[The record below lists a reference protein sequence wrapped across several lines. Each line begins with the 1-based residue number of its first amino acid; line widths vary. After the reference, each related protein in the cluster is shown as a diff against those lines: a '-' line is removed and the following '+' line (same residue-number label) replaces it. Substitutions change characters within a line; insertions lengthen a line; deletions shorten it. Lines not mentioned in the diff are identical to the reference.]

1 MEHRVW
7 SAIRSVAL
15 CLGSETRW
23 RRDCFWTRCGVAE
36 RTVDNNTGQNIVWS
50 ELSLLLALAI
60 ERCMSSY
67 CIGFP
72 VLEILPRDTFQFR
85 SGLGAV
91 ILMILADL
99 NVVPHLSLAVP
110 SATDLIRADCA
121 AVDAEAS
128 AVELP
133 ATCSVHA
140 GLGSR
145 IDAVL
150 TIRIAKH
157 SFCDVDLVGATGVPA
172 YVPVAA
178 VFQLTEC
185 AQTETTIARLRNIEL
200 NFRDP
205 ELEAEEL
212 IADTSWTS
220 AGHQRD
226 VQRLWELW
234 CEGAENQLQERV

>member
-99 NVVPHLSLAVP
+99 NVVPHLSLAVR
-110 SATDLIRADCA
+110 SAIDVSGWTDCA
-121 AVDAEAS
+121 AVVAEAS
-128 AVELP
+128 AKELP
-133 ATCSVHA
+133 ATCSVQGGTREQNRCSADH
-140 GLGSR
+140 SYCQT
-145 IDAVL
+145 L
-150 TIRIAKH
+150 T
-157 SFCDVDLVGATGVPA
+157 L
-172 YVPVAA
+172 
-178 VFQLTEC
+178 
-185 AQTETTIARLRNIEL
+185 
-200 NFRDP
+200 
-205 ELEAEEL
+205 
-212 IADTSWTS
+212 
-220 AGHQRD
+220 
-226 VQRLWELW
+226 
-234 CEGAENQLQERV
+234 